1 MRIWNFSKQAEVP
14 VVLVGRTVGTLHLP
28 PPSDDDQAMIKILSI
43 TYLEGTTFVG
53 EGNQIR
59 LAARH
64 AERPPGRWSGLV
76 LDGRLVLQGS
86 RLVLSPSRL
95 RLGLV
100 HELKDNFANL
110 STHIGRTGR
119 LDRL

>member
-14 VVLVGRTVGTLHLP
+14 VALVGRTVGTLHLP

-53 EGNQIR
+53 EGHQIR

-86 RLVLSPSRL
+86 RLVLQGSRL
-95 RLGLV
+95 VLFPSHVRFKLV
-100 HELKDNFANL
+100 HELKITFFFKAA
-110 STHIGRTGR
+110 I
-119 LDRL
+119 

>member
-1 MRIWNFSKQAEVP
+1 
-14 VVLVGRTVGTLHLP
+14 
-28 PPSDDDQAMIKILSI
+28 MIKILSI

-53 EGNQIR
+53 EGHQIR

-86 RLVLSPSRL
+86 RLVLFPSHVRF
-95 RLGLV
+95 GLV
-100 HELKDNFANL
+100 HELKDNFTDL
-110 STHIGRTGR
+110 STHVGKTGR
-119 LDRL
+119 LDKL